1 MVDSLGETTFNFV
14 ENLDIKFKNHKT
26 IMDLLLV
33 WDLLNTI

>member
-1 MVDSLGETTFNFV
+1 MADSLGETTSNFIDF
-14 ENLDIKFKNHKT
+14 LYKIQKRQT